1 MSEVLQLLRMP
12 VRAIITCKPAIYS
25 KWRFSC
31 ACRAITISLKNPS
44 RDRVFHRFWWV
55 LANSL

>member
-31 ACRAITISLKNPS
+31 ACRAISVLLKTPS
-44 RDRVFHRFWWV
+44 RGKIFCRFRGFW
-55 LANSL
+55 